1 MIINRCEFIVCNYLL
16 NFSIMKSVFLTTVL
30 LMLAWC
36 VSAQDAGAGKKVLFV
51 DYFTYTSGIGNS
63 YPTMLKNAIIGS
75 IQETGRLNV
84 IDAELEPT
92 LKVEEARRS
101 SEEALGDNKS
111 RTEQIKKL
119 GADYI
124 MRIHVTQMQATK
136 KLHDDKSVYY
146 DGLINFTLT
155 VMNAADGT
163 VMVSK
168 PFSYAGLNAKTG
180 DTPEAAVVATTDFV
194 KISMNKFVNDYF
206 KLESKVVAIETA
218 GKKGAQTVYINC
230 GSAAGIDKGQLFD
243 VFMIK
248 EVAGKKLRTNIGQL
262 EVVEVQGEDMALCK
276 VKKGGEAIKKA
287 NDDQVEMPVISGKKK
302 VGPGRTMIDIL
313 K

>member
-1 MIINRCEFIVCNYLL
+1 MLL
-16 NFSIMKSVFLTTVL
+16 FCGVF
-30 LMLAWC
+30 
-36 VSAQDAGAGKKVLFV
+36 AQEDAQKKKVLFV
-51 DYFTYTSGIGNS
+51 DYFTYTSGIGAS
-63 YPTMLKNAIIGS
+63 YPTMLKNAIIGG
-75 IQETGRLNV
+75 IQETGRLSV
-84 IDAELEPT
+84 IDAEMEPS
-92 LKVEEARRS
+92 LKVEEDRRS
-101 SEEALGDNKS
+101 SEEALGDQKS

-146 DGLINFTLT
+146 DGLINFTLS
-155 VMNAADGT
+155 VINVADGT
-163 VMVSK
+163 MLVSK

-206 KLESKVVAIETA
+206 KLESKIVAIESC
-218 GKKGAQTVYINC
+218 GKKGAETLYINC
-230 GSAAGIDKGQLFD
+230 GSSAGIEKGQLFD
-243 VFMIK
+243 VFMVK
-248 EVAGKKLRTNIGQL
+248 EVAGKKLKTNIGQV

-276 VKKGGEAIKKA
+276 VKKGGDAIKKA
-287 NDDQVEMPVISGKKK
+287 NDDQIEMPVVSGKKK
-302 VGPGRTMIDIL
+302 TGIGEGIGTFF